1 MRHLEPDDRQ
11 ANAPAGDSLL
21 LRPCDPF
28 GESHHAT
35 ELRVVDGEEVIH
47 LLFRNDQ
54 RMPRSYGMDV
64 EKGEELA
71 VLRDLVAGYLARH
84 DFAEYSCHDA

>member
-1 MRHLEPDDRQ
+1 MRHLEPDDRH
-11 ANAPAGDSLL
+11 ANAPAGDGLL

-28 GESHHAT
+28 GESHHAA

-47 LLFRNDQ
+47 LFFRNDQ
-54 RMPRSYGMDV
+54 RVPRSYGMDV